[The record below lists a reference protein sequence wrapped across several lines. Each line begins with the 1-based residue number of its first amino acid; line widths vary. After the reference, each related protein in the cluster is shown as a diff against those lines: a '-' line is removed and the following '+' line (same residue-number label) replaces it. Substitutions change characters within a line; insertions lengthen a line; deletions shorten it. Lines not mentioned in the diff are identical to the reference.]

1 MTETTTT
8 TIPAGWKLV
17 PEKPTAE
24 MLKAVW
30 GCAHPGNWIFAPE
43 DWWAEML
50 KFAPAAPSPAPA
62 AVPAAQWM
70 PIETAPKD
78 GTDILAIEGNA
89 IYKAAWNADCECW
102 SAFCG
107 QPVVS
112 TPEPTAWMPIPA
124 APGAQPSQGGSVS
137 EAARRSAI
145 QFWRDDAFNAAAS
158 IAERYGQTDVAND
171 IRALSA
177 ARASAPAAPEVVEAM
192 TIAKKALEMV
202 IRTRPETDHAPTNI
216 ALSAVCRAI
225 DAALRAAGEAANG

>member
-1 MTETTTT
+1 MTDKTTTT
-8 TIPAGWKLV
+8 TIPAGSI
-17 PEKPTAE
+17 TAE
-24 MLKAVW
+24 MVTAGADEV
-30 GCAHPGNWIFAPE
+30 ANYYDDGNDLRHREVARFVFQA
-43 DWWAEML
+43 MQR
-50 KFAPAAPSPAPA
+50 AAPSPAPA